1 MTTGITR
8 ENLMMLVQQA
18 PDELCTLL
26 NNSSQLLSSLAKIR
40 KICKE
45 NDVSFPPKKEKKKNT
60 KKGGSTKP
68 MNAYNAFLQECKKN
82 PAVTETVGFAE
93 RSAIQ
98 SKLWNEAK
106 GKGTELYQKCVK
118 LAAADKLEKEK
129 EALVLDEKGSS
140 SSSSTDD
147 EKKAKKAKK
156 VADDEEKA
164 VKKAEKKAKEV
175 SKKASKKKEKKVSKK
190 VADEEPGLDDE
201 EIESVSDEEKVKSE
215 LNHNSMDTP
224 LTVAQLEVEMIDDLS
239 DSDSDDY

>member
-60 KKGGSTKP
+60 KKRGSTKP

-82 PAVTETVGFAE
+82 PAVTDTVDFAE

-106 GKGTELYQKCVK
+106 GQETELYQKCVK

-129 EALVLDEKGSS
+129 EGSS
-140 SSSSTDD
+140 SNTDD
-147 EKKAKKAKK
+147 ESNAKAKK
-156 VADDEEKA
+156 VSEKA
-164 VKKAEKKAKEV
+164 KAKKVSEKAKAKKVSEKAKAKKVSEKAKAKKVSEKAKKVGVKEV
-175 SKKASKKKEKKVSKK
+175 SEKEVSEKEVVASDPNTLNEYIC
-190 VADEEPGLDDE
+190 D
-201 EIESVSDEEKVKSE
+201 SE
-215 LNHNSMDTP
+215 F
-224 LTVAQLEVEMIDDLS
+224 
-239 DSDSDDY
+239 DSDSDDDDY